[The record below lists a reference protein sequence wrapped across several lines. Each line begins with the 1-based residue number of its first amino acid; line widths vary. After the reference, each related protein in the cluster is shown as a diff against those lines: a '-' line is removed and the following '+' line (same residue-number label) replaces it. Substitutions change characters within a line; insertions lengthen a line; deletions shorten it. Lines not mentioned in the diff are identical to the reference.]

1 MTRSTGSGQAR
12 GVLIL
17 TPYFYPIIGGV
28 ESNAERLARH
38 LVAERVPVTVLT
50 KRIGRNLPDE
60 EDRDGIAVRRIGPS
74 GERSSLGKWAMTP
87 AIVRW
92 LVRHAS
98 AYDVVCCVDYRA
110 TGVAALLARRMTGA
124 PVVFQAQT
132 TGVLSGD
139 NVDPLLKRAGI
150 AAGGTIARAV
160 KAPIRA
166 LYRGADAFACISRD
180 IERETLA
187 CGVPRERVWYL
198 PNAIDMTHFR
208 PAEPGERERLRRE
221 LGLPADRVICL
232 FVGRLSRE
240 KGVMELLEAWRLL
253 QPSTALLVMAGPDM
267 TGHAWDAGAPGR
279 AFVAQ
284 HGLGDRV
291 RFVGPLSDVA
301 PMIKAAD
308 LVVQPSHFEAL
319 GLSAIEALACGVP
332 LVASAVGGLLDF
344 VVDGENGLLCPPQDP
359 PALAACIGPLLSDAG
374 ARAQLAA
381 RARASVL
388 QEYDELAVFGR
399 MRALFEQ
406 LAEAR

>member
-1 MTRSTGSGQAR
+1 MTPSTRSGQAAR
-12 GVLIL
+12 VLIL

-28 ESNAERLARH
+28 ESNAERLARY
-38 LVAERVPVTVLT
+38 LVGQGVQVQVLT

-60 EDRDGIAVRRIGPS
+60 DDRDGIQIHRVGPA
-74 GERSSLGKWAMTP
+74 GERSSFGKWAMTP

-92 LVRHAS
+92 LSRGAER
-98 AYDVVCCVDYRA
+98 YDVVCCVDYRA
-110 TGVAALLARRMTGA
+110 TGIAALIARRVTGR

-139 NVDPLLKRAGI
+139 NVDPLLRRAGI
-150 AAGGTIARAV
+150 DAMGSIARLV

-166 LYRGADAFACISRD
+166 LYRRADAFACISRD

-198 PNAIDMTHFR
+198 PNAIDMGHFR
-208 PAEPGERERLRRE
+208 PAEPGERDRIRRE
-221 LGLPADRVICL
+221 LGLPLDRIVCL

-240 KGVMELLEAWRLL
+240 KGVMELLEAWRVLR
-253 QPSTALLVMAGPDM
+253 PANALLVMAGPDM

-279 AFVAQ
+279 AFVQQ
-284 HGLGDRV
+284 HGLSDAV
-291 RFVGPLSDVA
+291 RFVGPLDDVA
-301 PMIKAAD
+301 PTIRASD

-344 VVDGENGLLCPPQDP
+344 VVDGANGRLCPPQDP
-359 PALAACIGPLLSDAG
+359 PALAACIGPLLTDGG
-374 ARAQLAA
+374 ARATLAA
-381 RARASVL
+381 RARASVV
-388 QEYDELAVFGR
+388 EVYDEQIVFGR
-399 MRALFEQ
+399 MRDLFAR
-406 LAEAR
+406 LAAAR